1 MGQHL
6 EDRGHAVH
14 RSEFVDGAFV
24 SGPQH
29 LLGDFVG
36 GGVARCHEFTRPF
49 EAVAVVVE
57 EFFGPRLDAWGDRA
71 VGGQHR
77 CVWEVEE
84 ELQ

>member
-6 EDRGHAVH
+6 EDCGHAVN

-29 LLGDFVG
+29 LLGDLVG
-36 GGVARCHEFTRPF
+36 GGVACCHEFTRAIEP
-49 EAVAVVVE
+49 VAVVVE
-57 EFFGPRLDAWGDRA
+57 EFLGPRFDAWGNGA

-84 ELQ
+84 EPQ